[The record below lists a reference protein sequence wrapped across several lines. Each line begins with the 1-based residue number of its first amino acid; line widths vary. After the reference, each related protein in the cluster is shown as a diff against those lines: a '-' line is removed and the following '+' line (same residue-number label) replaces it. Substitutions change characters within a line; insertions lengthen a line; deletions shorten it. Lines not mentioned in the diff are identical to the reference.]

1 MEDKLAGEE
10 GSDKQLRSRV
20 NSLKPSLL
28 NDDTSTSVAAVEQL
42 RVLLQLLPPVLYSKS
57 GWVDAAVTSE
67 SKLKSIPKG

>member
-28 NDDTSTSVAAVEQL
+28 NISTSVEQL
-42 RVLLQLLPPVLYSKS
+42 RVLQLPPPVLYSKS